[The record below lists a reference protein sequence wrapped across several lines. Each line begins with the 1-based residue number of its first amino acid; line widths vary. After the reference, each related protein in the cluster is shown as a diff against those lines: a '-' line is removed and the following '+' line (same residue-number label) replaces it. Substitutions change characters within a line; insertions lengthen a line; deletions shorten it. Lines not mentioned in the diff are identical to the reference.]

1 MATPKN
7 NNYRIYPFF
16 SGTDQGCTDAI
27 YLLPPRST
35 EGAPT
40 VFSLRLLYI
49 GGPDYQQYQY
59 KNADFEFALS
69 LDGDPPPNQGNVLV
83 QITLTGTNM
92 WACKQSARTTLQA
105 NFVDFLLNVEKQ
117 FELSEPPVLVPGAT
131 ARIGQQIADRIPAPP
146 LETLFY
152 RYGFSPGLVAGT
164 KPYVDVLPGM
174 RLRVETQA
182 SQYISPGAKLNGYVG
197 SGRFVFDVVSVPAG
211 GARVTAFDPLLGTIR
226 SPSVGGPASTPV
238 VAGGLVDLQPVSG
251 ARPHWRLF
259 YPSLVPSPMQPG
271 DLTIGGNVT
280 LVGAATL
287 DDLKTATEKYPQLA
301 PPGKTPSVY
310 AIFLGRAMA
319 IPEIPIRL
327 ATPLHG
333 PPVATV
339 EYVPLGTTIAQL
351 VERYA
356 PVPLEPAQSLVG
368 VTRIS
373 SSAPSGSADLEFVTG
388 NLLAMPSGMYD
399 VPLVAGDTVSLRF

>member
-1 MATPKN
+1 MATPLKDN
-7 NNYRIYPFF
+7 HYQVYPFF
-16 SGTDQGCTDAI
+16 TGTDQGCTDAI
-27 YLLPPRST
+27 YLLPPSF
-35 EGAPT
+35 EYGAKTAFAIP
-40 VFSLRLLYI
+40 LLYT
-49 GGPDYQQYQY
+49 GGANYQQYQY
-59 KNADFEFALS
+59 KNTDFEFALS
-69 LDGDPPPNQGNVLV
+69 LDDESAQPNQGNVLV
-83 QITLTGTNM
+83 DITLTGANM
-92 WACKQSARTTLQA
+92 WACLQSARTKLME
-105 NFVDFLLNVEKQ
+105 NFVDFLVNVEKQ
-117 FELSEPPVLVPGAT
+117 FELNGVLVPGAT
-131 ARIGQQIADRIPAPP
+131 ARIGREVADRIPAPP

-152 RYGFSPGLVAGT
+152 RYGLSPGLVAGT
-164 KPYVDVLPGM
+164 KPYADVLPGM

-182 SQYISPGAKLNGYVG
+182 SQYISPGSKFNGYVG

-211 GARVTAFDPLLGTIR
+211 AARVTAFDPLLGTIR

-280 LVGAATL
+280 LVGAPTL
-287 DDLKTATEKYPQLA
+287 DDLKTATENYTHLVTSGT
-301 PPGKTPSVY
+301 PPCVY

-319 IPEIPIRL
+319 IPEIPIRVG
-327 ATPLHG
+327 TPLHG
-333 PPVATV
+333 PPVPTL
-339 EYVPLGTTIAQL
+339 EYVPLGTTLAQV

-356 PVPLEPAQSLVG
+356 PVPLQPGQKVVD

-373 SSAPSGSADLEFVTG
+373 PSAPQGSAGFEFVTDS
-388 NLLAMPSGMYD
+388 LLAMPSGMYD